1 MMDEQ
6 MLREAVA
13 AYLQS
18 CKLRVSFTESHV
30 YYDDSKLEIS
40 LEDEDGKVLFEATE
54 TFPSWERARR
64 SDW

>member
-1 MMDEQ
+1 MDEQ

-18 CKLRVSFTESHV
+18 CKLRVDFTESHV
-30 YYDDSKLEIS
+30 YYESSKLEIS

-54 TFPSWERARR
+54 TFPDWERARR